1 MKIRNNGKARG
12 ALVVT
17 LRRLAA
23 SGAAMAALSG
33 CALYQPPQVWEKGNL
48 AKKEMTMD
56 ADALDQRYVQ
66 HIYTSKENAT
76 GGYGV
81 GGGGCGC
88 N

>member
-1 MKIRNNGKARG
+1 MSGGKSMA
-12 ALVVT
+12 ALALT

-23 SGAAMAALSG
+23 SVAAMAALGG
-33 CALYQPPQVWEKGNL
+33 CAVYQPPQVWEKGNL

-56 ADALDQRYVQ
+56 GDALDQRYVQ